1 SWSRYASENQAVVL
15 GFSPQPLYVD
25 VTNLRKGNHMA
36 RQITTLSELKEY
48 LRSLHANAG
57 HHANGMLEVF
67 PKVLSAVIERM
78 DDDSL
83 RADERDGR
91 VTNAAWASFGG
102 REYFFS
108 YDHENIAVSVKAG
121 SMQGAVV
128 DRFFDTDSF
137 DEISR
142 RVNRLRSARPAP
154 QPAGT

>member
-1 SWSRYASENQAVVL
+1 
-15 GFSPQPLYVD
+15 
-25 VTNLRKGNHMA
+25 MA
-36 RQITTLSELKEY
+36 RQVTTVRELKDY

-57 HHANGMLEVF
+57 HHAKAMLEVF

-83 RADERDGR
+83 RVYERDGR

-108 YDHENIAVSVKAG
+108 YDHENTAVSVKTG
-121 SMQGAVV
+121 SMQGRVV
-128 DRFFDTDSF
+128 DRFYSSDSF

-142 RVNRLRSARPAP
+142 S
-154 QPAGT
+154 GTCQQL